1 MAINGGRRDSVR
13 RDFDSPCRAFIV
25 AKGGFRLLFQMDT
38 NAGSKGMKWVRHSAA
53 LGLAVL
59 AAPTLAQIQSI
70 DPNTAIDADLAP
82 APAPAAPAT
91 PAPSDPV
98 YYGDTTAPAPAPP
111 ASAPA
116 ETAPTETA
124 PATAPVPGTAH
135 TYKKDDLIG
144 AAEGVFGKGAKG
156 LAELIEKILKDQG
169 EPTGYIAGREAGGAF
184 VVGLRYG
191 SGTLYHKVEG
201 KMPVYWTGPSVGF
214 DAGANAGSTF
224 ILVYN
229 LNDAHEL
236 YQRFPAGEGNAYF
249 VGGLTASYMRS
260 GDIVLIPIRVGAGLR
275 LGANVGYMKF
285 TEKQRWLP
293 F

>member
-1 MAINGGRRDSVR
+1 
-13 RDFDSPCRAFIV
+13 
-25 AKGGFRLLFQMDT
+25 
-38 NAGSKGMKWVRHSAA
+38 MKWIQRGAVFA
-53 LGLAVL
+53 LAVL
-59 AAPTLAQIQSI
+59 AAPTVAQIQSI
-70 DPNTAIDADLAP
+70 DPNSAIDADLGPPP
-82 APAPAAPAT
+82 AVPAT

-98 YYGDTTAPAPAPP
+98 YYGDTAPAPAPSNAP
-111 ASAPA
+111 AEAPPA
-116 ETAPTETA
+116 ETAA
-124 PATAPVPGTAH
+124 ATAPVPGTAH

-169 EPTGYIAGREAGGAF
+169 EPTGYITGREASGAF

-285 TEKQRWLP
+285 TEEHRWLP